1 MHYGNE
7 RKKGGH
13 SLFQN
18 CKVLLV
24 DDEEAILKLVRT
36 VMQKEGFT
44 HIDEC
49 LSGAAALQA
58 VETKE
63 YDLIVLDIM
72 LPDISGFD
80 LCPLIKQK
88 TNTPIVFLS
97 AKSSDLDKL
106 SGFAYGADDYIT
118 KPFNPLEVAAR
129 AKALL
134 KRTMPQTAK
143 KTAIE
148 EIYEY
153 ERFTVNVSSAEL
165 FVDQKPVDCSAQL
178 FQLLIFFC
186 KHPNRV
192 FTKHQLY
199 ENVWNEHYMVDDNTV
214 MVHIRKLREKIEK
227 NPSQPSYIKTI
238 RGLGYKFV
246 DDGRRQ

>member
-1 MHYGNE
+1 MKD
-7 RKKGGH
+7 RKGKI
-13 SLFQN
+13 SLIHT
-18 CKVLLV
+18 CKILLV
-24 DDEEAILKLVRT
+24 DDEEAIIKLVRT
-36 VMQKEGFT
+36 VMQKEGFS
-44 HIDEC
+44 HIDES
-49 LSGAAALQA
+49 LTGASALKAIENRQ
-58 VETKE
+58 

-72 LPDISGFD
+72 LPDISGFE

-88 TNTPIVFLS
+88 TDAPIIFLS

-134 KRTMPQTAK
+134 KRTMPQSNQ
-143 KTAIE
+143 KTAAE
-148 EIYEY
+148 ERYEY
-153 ERFTVNVSSAEL
+153 DRFSINVSSAEL
-165 FVDQKPVDCSAQL
+165 TVANRTVDCSAQL

-214 MVHIRKLREKIEK
+214 MVHIRKLREKIEE
-227 NPSQPSYIKTI
+227 NPSQPRYIKTI

-246 DDGRRQ
+246 DDRVKP

>member
-1 MHYGNE
+1 MKD
-7 RKKGGH
+7 RKGKI
-13 SLFQN
+13 SLIHT
-18 CKVLLV
+18 CKILLV
-24 DDEEAILKLVRT
+24 DDEEAIIKLVRT
-36 VMQKEGFT
+36 VLQKEGFL

-49 LSGAAALQA
+49 LTGSNALKAIERKQ
-58 VETKE
+58 

-88 TNTPIVFLS
+88 TDAPIIFLS

-134 KRTMPQTAK
+134 KRTMPQTNQ
-143 KTAIE
+143 KTALE
-148 EIYEY
+148 ERYEY
-153 ERFTVNVSSAEL
+153 DRFTLNVSSAEL
-165 FVDQKPVDCSAQL
+165 TVGNQTVDCSAQL

-214 MVHIRKLREKIEK
+214 MVHIRKLREKIEE
-227 NPSQPSYIKTI
+227 NPSQPRYIKTI

-246 DDGRRQ
+246 DHRVKP

>member
-1 MHYGNE
+1 MKD
-7 RKKGGH
+7 RKGKI
-13 SLFQN
+13 SLIHT
-18 CKVLLV
+18 CKILLV
-24 DDEEAILKLVRT
+24 DDEEAIIKLVRT
-36 VMQKEGFT
+36 VMQKEGFS
-44 HIDEC
+44 HIDEA
-49 LSGAAALQA
+49 LTGASALKA
-58 VETKE
+58 IENRK

-72 LPDISGFD
+72 LPDLSGFE

-88 TNTPIVFLS
+88 TDAPIIFLS

-134 KRTMPQTAK
+134 KRTMPQSSQ
-143 KTAIE
+143 KTAAE
-148 EIYEY
+148 EKYEY
-153 ERFTVNVSSAEL
+153 QRFSINVSSAEL
-165 FVDQKPVDCSAQL
+165 TVANQTVDCSAQL

-214 MVHIRKLREKIEK
+214 MVHIRKLREKIEE
-227 NPSQPSYIKTI
+227 NPSQPRYIKTI

-246 DDGRRQ
+246 DDRVKP

>member
-1 MHYGNE
+1 MIHT
-7 RKKGGH
+7 
-13 SLFQN
+13 
-18 CKVLLV
+18 CKILLV
-24 DDEEAILKLVRT
+24 DDEEAIIKLVRT
-36 VMQKEGFT
+36 VLQKEGFL

-49 LSGAAALQA
+49 LTGASALKAIERKQ
-58 VETKE
+58 

-88 TNTPIVFLS
+88 TDVPIIFLS

-134 KRTMPQTAK
+134 KRTMPQTNQ
-143 KTAIE
+143 KTAPE
-148 EIYEY
+148 ERYEY
-153 ERFTVNVSSAEL
+153 DRFTLNVSSAEL
-165 FVDQKPVDCSAQL
+165 TVGHQTVDCSAQL

-214 MVHIRKLREKIEK
+214 MVHIRKLREKIEE
-227 NPSQPSYIKTI
+227 NPSQPRYIKTI

-246 DDGRRQ
+246 DNRVKS